1 LTNTLDIFIKIIK
14 YLKTKLLKYQIALT
28 KLKGIGPILAKNL
41 FTYFGD
47 VVPIFEENSRVL
59 SSVQG
64 IGMVLA
70 KEIVEQRE
78 NALMCAEREIEFLR
92 KKNIK
97 PHFLTDKTY
106 PYRLKECLDAPLMLY
121 SRGNCDFNNGKFLAI
136 VGTRKITTYGK
147 DLCQQLVQNLSQ
159 RHSDLII
166 VSGLAYGV
174 DICAHKSALNAQIPT
189 IGVVAHGLDKIYPS
203 AHYAIADKML
213 QQGAVVSEY
222 TSGTLPDAPNF
233 VQRNRIIAGL
243 CDAVV
248 IVESAQKGGA
258 LITAE
263 FANSYNRDVFT
274 FPGRVDDIN
283 SQGCNNLIMCNK
295 AALIQSAE
303 DLERMMG
310 WNIVKTKNEK
320 QQTFRFEELSE
331 DEQKIIAFLTKEREA
346 HINIISNETGISIS
360 VIASLLIELEFK
372 DIIKCLPGSN
382 YRLR

>member
-1 LTNTLDIFIKIIK
+1 M
-14 YLKTKLLKYQIALT
+14 KTKLLKYQIALT

-41 FTYFGD
+41 LTYFGD
-47 VVPIFEENSRVL
+47 VVPIFEESTRVL

-64 IGMVLA
+64 IGMILA
-70 KEIVEQRE
+70 KEIVEHRE
-78 NALMCAEREIEFLR
+78 KALIYADQEINFLQKR
-92 KKNIK
+92 DVK
-97 PHFLTDKTY
+97 PHFFTDKTY

-121 SRGNCDFNNGKFLAI
+121 SRGNCDFNTGKFLAI
-136 VGTRKITTYGK
+136 VGTRKISTYGK
-147 DLCQQLVQNLSQ
+147 DLCQQLVQNLAQ
-159 RHSDLII
+159 RHNDLTI

-174 DICAHKSALNAQIPT
+174 DICAHKSALNTNIPT

-203 AHYAIADKML
+203 AHYSIADKML

-222 TSGTLPDAPNF
+222 TSRTLPEAPNF

-274 FPGRVDDIN
+274 FPGRVDDVN
-283 SQGCNNLIMCNK
+283 SQGCNNLIMYNK

-310 WNIVKTKNEK
+310 WDIAEKKTEQ
-320 QQTFRFEELSE
+320 QQTFRFEELSKN
-331 DEQKIIAFLTKEREA
+331 EQKVIAFLTKEREA
-346 HINIISNETGISIS
+346 HINVISNETGISIS
-360 VIASLLIELEFK
+360 VIASLLIEMEFK